1 MAHRAIE
8 NEEFE
13 GFPDLPEKVSRS
25 GLSERRGDDVQR
37 PAAPG
42 QDDQADDAESSDSSD
57 DDDSSDVSGDV
68 DGDGDVFPME
78 EVLDDFIRQQELGDD
93 DDDDDDD
100 EDGDENKD
108 SSNSKSPAPTADES
122 QAIRRLLHQLGS
134 ERFIK
139 HMVTSGLRDP
149 EFIIEALGVKL
160 PYFLSEFQ
168 GDAYISAIT
177 HLLGAAMNRELSRRV
192 KLDEHNT
199 VDDAADLIAKSRNII
214 VVTGAGISTSLG
226 IPDFRSK
233 DTGLYSQLQARGYWD
248 PTDVFDIDV
257 FREDPSL
264 FYSVAKDILP
274 STKRFTPTH
283 AFIADL
289 DRRGKLLTNYTQNI
303 DNIESAAG
311 ISAGRLVQCH
321 GSFKTA
327 TCFTCGYRVPGEEVF
342 PEIKAGDI
350 PACPRCAEIDAGNK
364 RKRAANGSA
373 KGGNGQN
380 KRRTGSG
387 RSSKSC
393 DDDDESDDESGPN
406 LAIMKPDITFFG
418 EALPDAF
425 HDRLTQ
431 NDRDKVDLLI
441 VIGTSLKVRPV
452 SEISA
457 VLPPDVPQ
465 IYINRDPISHVNF
478 DILLLG
484 DCDVVVA
491 ELVRRMEWDFS
502 HEMIPDD
509 QQITVH
515 VDPDES
521 HCHRFKAARSLPVRE
536 EKPEAD
542 VPAIAA
548 VAAQGGGT

>member
-1 MAHRAIE
+1 MQSLAAE
-8 NEEFE
+8 ADEFE
-13 GFPDLPEKVSRS
+13 GFPDLPEQAGDAS
-25 GLSERRGDDVQR
+25 SESAIDDEESFVMDDEQIKEILN
-37 PAAPG
+37 G
-42 QDDQADDAESSDSSD
+42 CIEQQDYD
-57 DDDSSDVSGDV
+57 
-68 DGDGDVFPME
+68 
-78 EVLDDFIRQQELGDD
+78 ELGDGTSDED
-93 DDDDDDD
+93 DGEG
-100 EDGDENKD
+100 EDGDEDEDRDGDEASREGSEQD
-108 SSNSKSPAPTADES
+108 SHAQDSPASGKPPPPTAEES
-122 QAIRRLLHQLGS
+122 KAVRRILHELGS
-134 ERFIK
+134 EGFVK
-139 HMVTSGLRDP
+139 HMITSGRHDP
-149 EFIIEALGVKL
+149 AYVIEALGVKL
-160 PYFLSEFQ
+160 PFFIDEFK
-168 GDAYISAIT
+168 GDAYVTAIT
-177 HLLGAAMNRELSRRV
+177 HLLGAAIKRELARRV
-192 KLDEHNT
+192 RLDAYRSL
-199 VDDAADLIAKSRNII
+199 DDVVGLIERANNII

-233 DTGLYSQLQARGYWD
+233 DTGLYSQLQARGYYD

-311 ISAGRLVQCH
+311 ISADRLVQCH

-327 TCFTCGYRVPGEEVF
+327 TCFTCGFRVDGELVF
-342 PEIKAGDI
+342 PEIKAGNI
-350 PACPRCAEIDAGNK
+350 PACSRCAAEAEANNK
-364 RKRAANGSA
+364 RKRAANGTEA
-373 KGGNGQN
+373 TQN
-380 KRRTGSG
+380 KRRPGG
-387 RSSKSC
+387 ARSASRATS
-393 DDDDESDDESGPN
+393 DDDDDDDDGRPN
-406 LAIMKPDITFFG
+406 LAVMKPDITFFG

-431 NDRDKVDLLI
+431 HDRDKVDLLI

-465 IYINRDPISHVNF
+465 IYINRDPIGHVTF

-491 ELVRRMEWDFS
+491 ELAKRLKWDFK

-509 QQITVH
+509 QEVTVQT
-515 VDPDES
+515 DEEDNAS
-521 HCHRFKAARSLPVRE
+521 HWVRVAKPLPVRE
-536 EKPEAD
+536 DKPVVVGEGDGEVQETA
-542 VPAIAA
+542 
-548 VAAQGGGT
+548 